1 VVLLQKNKFARSFG
15 CISVSYHQNQNITSM
30 KNVAILC
37 LLLVLA
43 CQPQEQSTTLSEAE
57 ISAVMEAT
65 TQYGGAI
72 VAGDFDKIRSL
83 MDANVVLLPPGELE
97 AQGVDAAMQ
106 SMEGIPGMEGSINP
120 EQVEGS
126 GNLAYVH
133 GSYNI
138 TVIVNDTTRIPD
150 NGKYIEVW
158 KKQDNGSW
166 KVVVDIWNSNL
177 SPEM

>member
-1 VVLLQKNKFARSFG
+1 VVLLQKNNFTRSFD
-15 CISVSYHQNQNITSM
+15 CISAPYHQNQNITSM

-57 ISAVMEAT
+57 ISAVM
-65 TQYGGAI
+65 
-72 VAGDFDKIRSL
+72 
-83 MDANVVLLPPGELE
+83 DANVILLPPGELE

>member
-1 VVLLQKNKFARSFG
+1 
-15 CISVSYHQNQNITSM
+15 M

-37 LLLVLA
+37 LIFVLA
-43 CQPQEQSTTLSEAE
+43 CQPQGQTTTLSEQD
-57 ISAVMEAT
+57 ITAVMEAT
-65 TQYGGAI
+65 EQYGEAI
-72 VAGDFDKIRSL
+72 VAGDYDKIRSL
-83 MDANVVLLPPGELE
+83 MDADVVLMPPEE
-97 AQGVDAAMQ
+97 PAAQGVDSAMQ

-126 GNLAYVH
+126 GNLAYVR

-158 KKQDNGSW
+158 KKQDDGSW
-166 KVVVDIWNSNL
+166 KVVVDIWNSNEI
-177 SPEM
+177 PEM

>member
-1 VVLLQKNKFARSFG
+1 
-15 CISVSYHQNQNITSM
+15 M
-30 KNVAILC
+30 KNLAIIC

-43 CQPQEQSTTLSEAE
+43 CQPQGPTTKLSEQDIA
-57 ISAVMEAT
+57 AVMEAT
-65 TQYGGAI
+65 EQYGGAI

-83 MDANVVLLPPGELE
+83 MDSDVVLMPPGELK

-106 SMEGIPGMEGSINP
+106 SMEGIPGMEGNINP
-120 EQVEGS
+120 EQLEGS

-150 NGKYIEVW
+150 NGKYVEVW
-158 KKQDNGSW
+158 KKQDDGSW

-177 SPEM
+177 GTEM

>member
-1 VVLLQKNKFARSFG
+1 
-15 CISVSYHQNQNITSM
+15 M

-43 CQPQEQSTTLSEAE
+43 CQPQEQTTTLSEQD

-65 TQYGGAI
+65 EQYGGSI

-83 MDANVVLLPPGELE
+83 MDADIVLMPPSES
-97 AQGVDAAMQ
+97 AAHGVDAAMQ
-106 SMEGIPGMEGSINP
+106 SMEGFPGMEGSINP

-126 GNLAYVH
+126 GNLAYVR
-133 GSYNI
+133 GNYNI
-138 TVIVNDTTRIPD
+138 TFIVNDTTRIPD

-158 KKQDNGSW
+158 KKQDDGSW
-166 KVVVDIWNSNL
+166 KVVVDIWNSNE

>member
-1 VVLLQKNKFARSFG
+1 
-15 CISVSYHQNQNITSM
+15 M
-30 KNVAILC
+30 KNLAILC
-37 LLLVLA
+37 LLFVLA

-83 MDANVVLLPPGELE
+83 MGDDIVLMPTE
-97 AQGVDAAMQ
+97 AQAANGLDAAMQ
-106 SMEGIPGMEGSINP
+106 FMEEGPGIEGSINP

-126 GNLAYVH
+126 GNLAYVR
-133 GSYNI
+133 GNFDLTFI
-138 TVIVNDTTRIPD
+138 INDSTQVPD
-150 NGKYIEVW
+150 KGKYIEVW
-158 KKQDNGSW
+158 KKQDDGSW